1 MKKTTLS
8 AVAAVAMLAS
18 LSANATVI
26 FQDTFNGIPAG
37 GVWDNLNDPVT
48 EWAARQAGGTTT
60 STYTLGLNSGTTLIG
75 PAAATAGLAEPLL
88 IRVSTTGGGTV
99 GGTVGLDLDTD
110 FGSSLAG
117 QQWTL
122 GYTGRID
129 ASIGN
134 NGWTGFGVG
143 NPAETPIA
151 AGTALGFNVF
161 ASGAVQVWTNGV
173 LAGNPVIPN
182 AISGQVY
189 DLTTTFDEG
198 AGTAQIT
205 YADGLSGIVD
215 LGTYAVGFV
224 DASRFVELK
233 NFVSDGTGDG
243 IVDWRVDDLMI
254 ETIPEPATLGL
265 MALLGGGMLWIR
277 KRFSR

>member
-1 MKKTTLS
+1 MKKTIVGAI
-8 AVAAVAMLAS
+8 AVVALLGMS
-18 LSANATVI
+18 SSATVI
-26 FQDTFNGIPAG
+26 FQDTFDSGIASG

-48 EWAARQAGGTTT
+48 GWAARQAGGTTT
-60 STYTLGLNSGTTLIG
+60 STYTLGLNSGQTLIG
-75 PAAATAGLAEPLL
+75 PAAATTGLADPVL

-117 QQWTL
+117 AQWTL
-122 GYTGRID
+122 GYTGRLD
-129 ASIGN
+129 ASIGH

-151 AGTALGFNVF
+151 AGTALGINIF
-161 ASGAVQVWTNGV
+161 ASGAAQVWTNGV
-173 LAGNPVIPN
+173 LAGSPVIPN
-182 AISGQVY
+182 PVSGQVY
-189 DLTTTFDEG
+189 TMLTTFDEV
-198 AGTAQIT
+198 AGTAQLT
-205 YADGLSGIVD
+205 YTDGLSGVVD

-224 DASRFVELK
+224 DGSRFVELR
-233 NFVSDGTGDG
+233 NNVGSGTGDG

-265 MALLGGGMLWIR
+265 LALVGGGILWVR
-277 KRFSR
+277 RRFAL